1 MELTSRE
8 TWMYALVSMGVHI
21 FKPRNIWVLRN
32 QKSKNHSTN
41 SHFYQVCLLFLS
53 LNDQNCFYLLPPC
66 CAETKSCTAPPSS
79 SFSHRKLWRQ
89 RKIPVKMNISV
100 KISPSPVT
108 KWDQI
113 NFELALWCNCD
124 FTRHSSNSCT
134 LILEKS
140 WKELINL
147 RVLIRDDSA
156 ILPTVSHFHA
166 QAWNLEKILCYKDWH
181 FF

>member
-1 MELTSRE
+1 MTRI
-8 TWMYALVSMGVHI
+8 Y
-21 FKPRNIWVLRN
+21 
-32 QKSKNHSTN
+32 
-41 SHFYQVCLLFLS
+41 LF
-53 LNDQNCFYLLPPC
+53 PPC

-100 KISPSPVT
+100 KISPSPIT
-108 KWDQI
+108 QWDQI

-147 RVLIRDDSA
+147 RVLIRDNSA
-156 ILPTVSHFHA
+156 ILPTVSHFYA

-181 FF
+181 FFNQSLFMVTLLLTKTFLPLQKLKICKL